1 MTRQEA
7 FTLLGVYILGM
18 VWIIL
23 NNIYDISLV
32 LCPTKILFGIP
43 CPGCGMTRAVKL
55 CLEGELLAH
64 YLCRSWNLG
73 TYRFVYSNE
82 PCKDVQL
89 QQIDDV
95 FLNIRF
101 EEEQNSSSS
110 KTKSK
115 TTMNDKINMLLMTY
129 SKYFPDESM
138 MMIRDRFEAMDESK
152 TSMLYT
158 LGLKDPTMALILSI
172 VAGGLGI
179 DRFYI
184 GDTGLGIAKLLTCGG
199 CGIWT
204 IIDYFLIM
212 KVTKEKNLEKFI
224 TVM

>member
-1 MTRQEA
+1 MLDLRKSKTALPQ
-7 FTLLGVYILGM
+7 
-18 VWIIL
+18 
-23 NNIYDISLV
+23 
-32 LCPTKILFGIP
+32 
-43 CPGCGMTRAVKL
+43 
-55 CLEGELLAH
+55 
-64 YLCRSWNLG
+64 
-73 TYRFVYSNE
+73 
-82 PCKDVQL
+82 
-89 QQIDDV
+89 
-95 FLNIRF
+95 
-101 EEEQNSSSS
+101 

-115 TTMNDKINMLLMTY
+115 TTMNDNIKMLLMTS

-138 MMIRDRFEAMDESK
+138 MIIRDRFETMDESK

>member
-1 MTRQEA
+1 
-7 FTLLGVYILGM
+7 
-18 VWIIL
+18 
-23 NNIYDISLV
+23 
-32 LCPTKILFGIP
+32 
-43 CPGCGMTRAVKL
+43 
-55 CLEGELLAH
+55 
-64 YLCRSWNLG
+64 
-73 TYRFVYSNE
+73 
-82 PCKDVQL
+82 
-89 QQIDDV
+89 
-95 FLNIRF
+95 
-101 EEEQNSSSS
+101 
-110 KTKSK
+110 
-115 TTMNDKINMLLMTY
+115 MNDKINMLLMTY
-129 SKYFPDESM
+129 SKYFPVESM
-138 MMIRDRFEAMDESK
+138 MMIRDRFETMDESK

-212 KVTKEKNLEKFI
+212 NVTKEKNLEKFI

>member
-1 MTRQEA
+1 M
-7 FTLLGVYILGM
+7 
-18 VWIIL
+18 
-23 NNIYDISLV
+23 
-32 LCPTKILFGIP
+32 
-43 CPGCGMTRAVKL
+43 
-55 CLEGELLAH
+55 
-64 YLCRSWNLG
+64 G

-138 MMIRDRFEAMDESK
+138 MMIQDRFEAMDESK

-212 KVTKEKNLEKFI
+212 KVAKEKNLEKFI

>member
-1 MTRQEA
+1 M
-7 FTLLGVYILGM
+7 
-18 VWIIL
+18 
-23 NNIYDISLV
+23 
-32 LCPTKILFGIP
+32 
-43 CPGCGMTRAVKL
+43 
-55 CLEGELLAH
+55 
-64 YLCRSWNLG
+64 G

-115 TTMNDKINMLLMTY
+115 TTMNDKINMPLMTY

-138 MMIRDRFEAMDESK
+138 MMIQDRFEAMDESK

>member
-1 MTRQEA
+1 M
-7 FTLLGVYILGM
+7 
-18 VWIIL
+18 
-23 NNIYDISLV
+23 
-32 LCPTKILFGIP
+32 
-43 CPGCGMTRAVKL
+43 
-55 CLEGELLAH
+55 
-64 YLCRSWNLG
+64 G

-115 TTMNDKINMLLMTY
+115 TTKNDKINMLLMTY

-138 MMIRDRFEAMDESK
+138 MMIQDRFEAMDESK

>member
-1 MTRQEA
+1 M
-7 FTLLGVYILGM
+7 
-18 VWIIL
+18 
-23 NNIYDISLV
+23 
-32 LCPTKILFGIP
+32 
-43 CPGCGMTRAVKL
+43 
-55 CLEGELLAH
+55 
-64 YLCRSWNLG
+64 G

-129 SKYFPDESM
+129 SKYFPDENM
-138 MMIRDRFEAMDESK
+138 MMIRDKFETMDESK

>member
-1 MTRQEA
+1 
-7 FTLLGVYILGM
+7 
-18 VWIIL
+18 
-23 NNIYDISLV
+23 
-32 LCPTKILFGIP
+32 
-43 CPGCGMTRAVKL
+43 
-55 CLEGELLAH
+55 
-64 YLCRSWNLG
+64 
-73 TYRFVYSNE
+73 
-82 PCKDVQL
+82 
-89 QQIDDV
+89 
-95 FLNIRF
+95 
-101 EEEQNSSSS
+101 
-110 KTKSK
+110 
-115 TTMNDKINMLLMTY
+115 MNDKINMLLMTY

-204 IIDYFLIM
+204 IIDYFFIM

>member
-1 MTRQEA
+1 M
-7 FTLLGVYILGM
+7 
-18 VWIIL
+18 
-23 NNIYDISLV
+23 
-32 LCPTKILFGIP
+32 
-43 CPGCGMTRAVKL
+43 
-55 CLEGELLAH
+55 
-64 YLCRSWNLG
+64 G
-73 TYRFVYSNE
+73 TYRLVYSNE

-89 QQIDDV
+89 QQIDDE

>member
-1 MTRQEA
+1 M
-7 FTLLGVYILGM
+7 
-18 VWIIL
+18 
-23 NNIYDISLV
+23 
-32 LCPTKILFGIP
+32 
-43 CPGCGMTRAVKL
+43 
-55 CLEGELLAH
+55 
-64 YLCRSWNLG
+64 G
-73 TYRFVYSNE
+73 TYRFVHSNE

-129 SKYFPDESM
+129 SKYFPDENM
-138 MMIRDRFEAMDESK
+138 MMIRDKFEAMDESK